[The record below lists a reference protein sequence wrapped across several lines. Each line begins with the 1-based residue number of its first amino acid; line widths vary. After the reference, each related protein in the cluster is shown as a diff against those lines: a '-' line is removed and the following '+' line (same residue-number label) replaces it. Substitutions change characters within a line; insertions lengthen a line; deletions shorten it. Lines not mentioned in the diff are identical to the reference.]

1 MPGTNSS
8 DSKYSLNQ
16 NCVTRT
22 IDPLVIIENSHSE
35 MSIYFIIKK
44 NGKGKLKNKNLLT
57 SIFFSPWYFF
67 ARLPPVDFCSWSF
80 SPAAVFWKILPL
92 NTVSY
97 FPAELLPQ
105 PDPLSLCWI
114 FAAAALL
121 PGYFSAQHLPLP
133 HAGSSSSPSS
143 SLSLSS
149 APLWLAKILAA
160 GVYLLTAS
168 PLGLFKYPA

>member
-16 NCVTRT
+16 NRVTRT

-35 MSIYFIIKK
+35 MSIIFIIKK

-57 SIFFSPWYFF
+57 SISFSPWYFF
-67 ARLPPVDFCSWSF
+67 ARLPPIDFCSWSF
-80 SPAAVFWKILPL
+80 SPAVVFWKILSL

-105 PDPLSLCWI
+105 PDPLSLSVGFLQPPLYSLDISALSI
-114 FAAAALL
+114 FLCRTPAAVLL
-121 PGYFSAQHLPLP
+121 PPARWRYPLRRFGLQKSWLPVFI
-133 HAGSSSSPSS
+133 SSQRRP
-143 SLSLSS
+143 
-149 APLWLAKILAA
+149 
-160 GVYLLTAS
+160 
-168 PLGLFKYPA
+168 